1 MGKYTTLEQVKIRL
15 GQFHIETLKNEDGT
29 SSDVT
34 VFDHKEENPQLEIL
48 IEQAEQDVINKRAY
62 PNTYTEDMIK
72 DDLKKFQSV
81 IVNLTVYDHSQAG
94 EEFMQSYSENGVSRN
109 WKSRDDLFVGVY
121 PFVSAL

>member
-1 MGKYTTLEQVKIRL
+1 MVYTTLEQVKIRL

-48 IEQAEQDVINKRAY
+48 IDQAEQDVINKRAY

>member
-1 MGKYTTLEQVKIRL
+1 MAYTTLEKVKIRL
-15 GQFHIETLKNEDGT
+15 GQFHIETLENEDGT

-62 PNTYTEDMIK
+62 PSTYTEDMIK

>member
-1 MGKYTTLEQVKIRL
+1 MAYTTLEQVKIRL
-15 GQFHIETLKNEDGT
+15 GQFYIETLENEDGT

>member
-15 GQFHIETLKNEDGT
+15 GQFHIETLENEDET

-48 IEQAEQDVINKRAY
+48 IEQAEQDVINKRSY

>member
-1 MGKYTTLEQVKIRL
+1 
-15 GQFHIETLKNEDGT
+15 
-29 SSDVT
+29 
-34 VFDHKEENPQLEIL
+34 
-48 IEQAEQDVINKRAY
+48 
-62 PNTYTEDMIK
+62 MIK